1 MRKGINIWSFDG
13 SKTFYEKIDI
23 AKKAGFEG
31 VELSLDM
38 TGEVS
43 LESTEK
49 DLKEVKKNIEDKG
62 LELYSLATGMFWDF
76 PITSNDPAKAQK
88 AKEIVKKQI
97 ESAAILGC
105 SSILVIPGL
114 VNADF
119 IDGCEVIEYDVAYDR
134 SLKAISE
141 LGEIAKQY
149 KVNMGLE
156 NVWNKF
162 LVSPIELRDFIDKID
177 NPYVGSYLDIGNV
190 LFNGYPEH
198 WVKILGGRIKAVH
211 FKDYRRAAGGLHGFV
226 DLLAGDVD
234 YPAVVKALNDIGYK
248 GWVSGEMI
256 PCYNNYSDQI
266 IYNTSASM
274 DRIITMK

>member
-1 MRKGINIWSFDG
+1 MKKGINIWSFDG
-13 SKTFYEKIDI
+13 SKTFYEKVDI

-31 VELSLDM
+31 IELSLDLE
-38 TGEVS
+38 GEVS
-43 LESTEK
+43 LGSTEK

-62 LELYSLATGMFWDF
+62 LELYSLATGLFWDF
-76 PITSNDPAKAQK
+76 PITSGDAAKANK

-119 IDGCEVIEYDVAYDR
+119 IDGCEVVEYDVAYDR
-134 SLKAISE
+134 AFKAISE

-162 LVSPIELRDFIDKID
+162 LVSPIELRDFIDKIN

-198 WVKILGGRIKAVH
+198 WVKILGDRIKAVH

-234 YPAVVKALNDIGYK
+234 YPAVVKALNDIGYN

-274 DRIITMK
+274 DRIIAMK

>member
-105 SSILVIPGL
+105 NSILVIPGL

-274 DRIITMK
+274 DRIIAMK

>member
-198 WVKILGGRIKAVH
+198 WVKILGSRIKAVH

-274 DRIITMK
+274 DRIIAMK

>member
-105 SSILVIPGL
+105 NSILVIPGL

-198 WVKILGGRIKAVH
+198 WVKILGSRIKAVH

-274 DRIITMK
+274 DRIIAMK

>member
-1 MRKGINIWSFDG
+1 MKKGINIWSFDG
-13 SKTFYEKIDI
+13 SKTFYEKVDI
-23 AKKAGFEG
+23 AKKAGFDG
-31 VELSLDM
+31 IELSLDM

-49 DLKEVKKNIEDKG
+49 QLLEVKKNIEDKG
-62 LELYSLATGMFWDF
+62 LEMYSLATGLFWDF
-76 PITSNDPAKAQK
+76 PITSNDAAKAAK
-88 AKEIVKKQI
+88 AKEIVKKEI

-119 IDGCEVIEYDVAYDR
+119 VDGCEVVEYDVAYDR
-134 SLKAISE
+134 AFNAISE

-149 KVNMGLE
+149 KVNIGLE

-162 LVSPIELRDFIDKID
+162 LVSPLELRDFIDKIN

-198 WVKILGGRIKAVH
+198 WVKILGSRIKAVH

-234 YPAVVKALNDIGYK
+234 YPAVIKALKAVGYD

-274 DRIITMK
+274 DRIISMK

>member
-105 SSILVIPGL
+105 SSVLVIPGL

-198 WVKILGGRIKAVH
+198 WVKILGSRIKAVH

-274 DRIITMK
+274 DRIIAMK

>member
-105 SSILVIPGL
+105 NSILVIPGL

>member
-13 SKTFYEKIDI
+13 SKTFYEKMDI

-105 SSILVIPGL
+105 GSILVIPGL

-119 IDGCEVIEYDVAYDR
+119 IDGCEVVEYDVAYDR

-162 LVSPIELRDFIDKID
+162 LVSPIELRDFIDKIN

-190 LFNGYPEH
+190 LYNGYPEQ
-198 WVKILGGRIKAVH
+198 WVKILGSRIKAVH

-234 YPAVVKALNDIGYK
+234 YPAVAKALNDIGYD

-274 DRIITMK
+274 DRIIAMK